1 MQIQSVKNNYSS
13 LFKST
18 NDKKITYQ
26 RMFQNIPILWGY
38 PQNDTVEI
46 SFGGKYCSTENFK
59 VKRIENLKCPVCG
72 KIMLSDK
79 QINSFVK
86 DVAPKKGE
94 QLVQALEKYEDDYV
108 FTNKRLSGKTSIYR
122 PVSQDAVD
130 IIKHLAKEYP
140 NEDLFGLFQIQKQ
153 KSMQEL
159 IPMQLDIMRKFEEYA
174 LSHAT
179 DDEHKEKLKSLIEEY
194 TKQIYGLSATQFARK
209 AFISAAV
216 GSFSDETEKK
226 EVNQIVQ
233 EMPNSKS
240 KVHAF
245 FIKYGNKISNSEDA
259 AKSFVIQAI
268 PTAEHIQP
276 KSKGGE
282 NMLSNYIADCGYC
295 NNTRLSLDFYEW
307 VKEIPDFQEKLQE
320 YLSEVQEAIDKGALD
335 LEYQKYISAVIEKI
349 ENLSNGEI
357 KLQLTKSKA
366 PKIVA
371 QTPAEKKRITK
382 ELGQIIEE
390 MITRRDNLYVEIS
403 EIEDSEE
410 YGLYTQYESLSH
422 KINESTDKKNKL
434 EEELQRLEKAQSKT
448 SHIVIP
454 FFRKTANK
462 SDRDAFKTY
471 SIKMRIKKRQ
481 EEKRKLCDDIKKLKT
496 EKRAIAVKI
505 PAISD
510 LEAQISK
517 LSVKQSE
524 KNEIMSEI
532 QKCRRVIGSKTG
544 VLQSNIQASDK
555 FSELKEQ
562 NKNILAKGFDVSDTA
577 DYDEYKRDIE
587 LLAQGERIKTERKR
601 NGNWRGAMYEI
612 FDIGIAALS
621 EKIRV
626 LSKKESVIY
635 FENIEKMQKLYA
647 DMDEYSKKL
656 AGIYEAEEQHDILY
670 RRLLEISKEIGDIDI
685 DSEIERLNQKKSLLE
700 KIKQIKSMRA
710 EYKKLSDT
718 IAHNQQI
725 HAQMQNYNLLSTV
738 EFSRLY
744 KSIIR

>member
-13 LFKST
+13 LFKSI

-46 SFGGKYCSTENFK
+46 SFGGKYCSTDNFK

-72 KIMLSDK
+72 KLMLSDK

-94 QLVQALEKYEDDYV
+94 ELIQALEKYEDDYV

-130 IIKHLAKEYP
+130 IIKHLAEQNP
-140 NEDLFGLFQIQKQ
+140 RQDLYGLFQLQKLESL
-153 KSMQEL
+153 KEL
-159 IPMQLDIMRKFEEYA
+159 IPSQLDVMERFEEYA
-174 LSHAT
+174 LSHARNE
-179 DDEHKEKLKSLIEEY
+179 EHKEDLKNLIDEY
-194 TKQIYGLSATQFARK
+194 TKQIYGLSETQFARK

-216 GSFSDETEKK
+216 GSFSDETEKE

-233 EMPNSKS
+233 DMPNSKS

-259 AKSFVIQAI
+259 AKSLVIQAI
-268 PTAEHIQP
+268 PTTDHIQP

-295 NNTRLSLDFYEW
+295 NNIRGNLDFCDW
-307 VKEIPDFQEKLQE
+307 IQNIPDFQKNMQE
-320 YLSEVQEAIDKGALD
+320 YLSEVQEAIDKGTLD
-335 LEYQKYISAVIEKI
+335 LEYQKYIPAVIEKI
-349 ENLSNGEI
+349 ENLSNGQI
-357 KLQLTKSKA
+357 KLQLTESKA

-371 QTPAEKKRITK
+371 QTPAEKRNKTK
-382 ELGQIIEE
+382 ELEQIIEE

-403 EIEDSEE
+403 EIEDTEE
-410 YGLYTQYESLSH
+410 YGLYTQYESLSR
-422 KINESTDKKNKL
+422 KISESTDKKNKL
-434 EEELQRLEKAQSKT
+434 EEELQRLEKAQSKIP
-448 SHIVIP
+448 HIVIP

-462 SDRDAFKTY
+462 SDRNAFKTY
-471 SIKMRIKKRQ
+471 SIKMPIKKRQ
-481 EEKRKLCDDIKKLKT
+481 EEKRKLCDYIQELKT
-496 EKRAIAVKI
+496 EKKAIAEKI
-505 PAISD
+505 PSISD
-510 LEAQISK
+510 IEAQISK

-524 KNEIMSEI
+524 KNGIMSEI
-532 QKCRRVIGSKTG
+532 QKCRRVIGSKTD

-562 NKNILAKGFDVSDTA
+562 NENILAKGLDVSDTA

-601 NGNWRGAMYEI
+601 AENRRGAMYEI
-612 FDIGIAALS
+612 FDIGIVSLR
-621 EKIRV
+621 ERIRV

-647 DMDEYSKKL
+647 DMDEYSSRL

-700 KIKQIKSMRA
+700 KIKQIKSMKA

-718 IAHNQQI
+718 IVHNQQI

-738 EFSRLY
+738 KFSHLY

>member
-1 MQIQSVKNNYSS
+1 MQIQSVKNHYSS

-26 RMFQNIPILWGY
+26 RMFQSIPILWGY
-38 PQNDTVEI
+38 PQNDTVKI
-46 SFGGKYCSTENFK
+46 SFGGKYCSTDNFK

-72 KIMLSDK
+72 KLMLSDK

-94 QLVQALEKYEDDYV
+94 ELIQALEKYEDDYV
-108 FTNKRLSGKTSIYR
+108 FTNKKLSQKTGIYR
-122 PVSQDAVD
+122 PVSQAAVD
-130 IIKHLAKEYP
+130 IIKLLAKENP
-140 NEDLFGLFQIQKQ
+140 NEDLYGLFQIQKQ
-153 KSMQEL
+153 KSIQEL
-159 IPMQLDIMRKFEEYA
+159 IPMQLDVMKKFEEYA

-194 TKQIYGLSATQFARK
+194 TKQIYGLSETQFARK

-216 GSFSDETEKK
+216 GSFSDETEKE

-233 EMPNSKS
+233 DMPNSKS

-259 AKSFVIQAI
+259 AKSLVVQAI
-268 PTAEHIQP
+268 PTTEHIQP
-276 KSKGGE
+276 RSKGGE

-295 NNTRLSLDFYEW
+295 NNTRLSLNFYEW
-307 VKEIPDFQEKLQE
+307 MKEIPDFQEKLQE
-320 YLSEVQEAIDKGALD
+320 YLSEVQEAIDKGTLD
-335 LEYQKYISAVIEKI
+335 LEYQKYIPAVIEKI
-349 ENLSNGEI
+349 ENLSNGQI
-357 KLQLTKSKA
+357 KLQLTESKA

-371 QTPAEKKRITK
+371 QTPAEKRKKTK
-382 ELGQIIEE
+382 ELGQIIEK
-390 MITRRDNLYVEIS
+390 MIVKRDNLYVEIS
-403 EIEDSEE
+403 EIEDTEE
-410 YGLYTQYESLSH
+410 YGLYTQYESLSR
-422 KINESTDKKNKL
+422 KISESMDKKNKL

-454 FFRKTANK
+454 FFRKTASK
-462 SDRDAFKTY
+462 SDKDAFRAH

-510 LEAQISK
+510 IEAQISK

-562 NKNILAKGFDVSDTA
+562 NKKILAKGFDVSDTA

-601 NGNWRGAMYEI
+601 AENWPGAMYEI
-612 FDIGIAALS
+612 FDIGIASLR
-621 EKIRV
+621 ERIRV

-635 FENIEKMQKLYA
+635 FENIERMQKLYA
-647 DMDEYSKKL
+647 DMDEYSSRL

-700 KIKQIKSMRA
+700 KIKQIKSMKA